1 MRCQIVS
8 LIKLTPSINVKEQNK
23 RLCRVFIEGGSVK
36 MKWLMLLFA
45 GIFEIVWAVAMKY
58 SNGFSVLL
66 PSIITAV
73 AYILSAVFLAFALKY
88 LPLGMAYV
96 MWVAFGIIGTTILG
110 VLLFSE
116 KLTVLQIISIIL
128 IIVGVI
134 GLKLFAKQ

>member
-1 MRCQIVS
+1 
-8 LIKLTPSINVKEQNK
+8 
-23 RLCRVFIEGGSVK
+23 
-36 MKWLMLLFA
+36 MKWLMLLLA

-58 SNGFSVLL
+58 SNGFTVLI
-66 PSIITAV
+66 PSIVTAIT
-73 AYILSAVFLAFALKY
+73 YILSAVFLALALKY

-110 VLLFSE
+110 VLLFNE

-128 IIVGVI
+128 IIIGVI